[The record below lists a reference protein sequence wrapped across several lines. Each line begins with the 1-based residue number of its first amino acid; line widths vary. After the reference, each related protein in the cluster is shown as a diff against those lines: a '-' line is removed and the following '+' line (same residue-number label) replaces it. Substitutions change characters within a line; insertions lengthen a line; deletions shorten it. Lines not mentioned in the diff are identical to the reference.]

1 MNITKTSLTLALTTA
16 LGVSGLAVADGN
28 PFSMQVLSHGYMVS
42 DAGASGDMGK
52 SSEGKCGEAKCGASK
67 DVEKSAEGKCGASK
81 DADKSAEGKCG
92 ASKAP
97 AKSAEGKCGEA
108 KCGANKD
115 K

>member
-1 MNITKTSLTLALTTA
+1 MKITKTSLSLALTTA

-28 PFSMQVLSHGYMVS
+28 PFSMQELNHGYMVS
-42 DAGASGDMGK
+42 DAGASGDEGK
-52 SSEGKCGEAKCGASK
+52 SMEGKCGEAKCGANK
-67 DVEKSAEGKCGASK
+67 NVEKSAEGKCGASK

>member
-1 MNITKTSLTLALTTA
+1 MNVTKTSLTLALTTA

-28 PFSMQVLSHGYMVS
+28 PFSMQELNHGYMVS
-42 DAGASGDMGK
+42 DAGASGDEGK
-52 SSEGKCGEAKCGASK
+52 NVEGKCGEAKCGANK
-67 DVEKSAEGKCGASK
+67 AVEKSSEGKCGASK
-81 DADKSAEGKCG
+81 DANKSAEGKCG
-92 ASKAP
+92 ANKAP